1 MMKKLEGIL
10 SKIHQLIQYISA
22 GPNAEIIEEDIDA
35 MKLELTG
42 IQDLLCET
50 PAQLDKRLYVIECIF
65 TQYEKTKRTLSSAN
79 LRLVVNEVRSIASRT
94 FPKNI
99 AFAVD
104 MDRDLPLVAVD
115 GTQIPVGLL
124 MADVDASL
132 IDREDTLVLA
142 RHAVVASN
150 AVVWPPEIS
159 PIDQVT
165 ITKQLISIGILIRQG
180 A

>member
-1 MMKKLEGIL
+1 MNVIREPLNLGDLVKYEEECLNYSRDVETLAAGQNLTLGCIL
-10 SKIHQLIQYISA
+10 GRDTATGKVKQ
-22 GPNAEIIEEDIDA
+22 IDP
-35 MKLELTG
+35 G
-42 IQDLLCET
+42 
-50 PAQLDKRLYVIECIF
+50 
-65 TQYEKTKRTLSSAN
+65 
-79 LRLVVNEVRSIASRT
+79 
-94 FPKNI
+94 
-99 AFAVD
+99 
-104 MDRDLPLVAVD
+104 AVD

-159 PIDQVT
+159 PTDQVT